1 MVEMC
6 TLFIILEYNK
16 YVCLLRN
23 ADRYDYK
30 GSPEKKC
37 GFFPH
42 GGGGPGRGGKKIHT
56 FFEGFPNRIK

>member
-6 TLFIILEYNK
+6 TLFIILEYKK

-30 GSPEKKC
+30 GRVRKVW
-37 GFFPH
+37 
-42 GGGGPGRGGKKIHT
+42 KKIHT
-56 FFEGFPNRIK
+56 FFLKASLIELNNWKMYK